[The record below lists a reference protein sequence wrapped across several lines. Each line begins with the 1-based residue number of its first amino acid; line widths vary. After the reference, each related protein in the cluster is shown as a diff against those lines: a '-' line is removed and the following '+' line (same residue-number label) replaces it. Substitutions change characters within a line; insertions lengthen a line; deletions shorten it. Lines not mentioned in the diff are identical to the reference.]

1 MATYTSTICL
11 INIFLAKTAQK
22 GKKMNNLA
30 KIGHTYSMRS
40 INQDIKGTIDK
51 VKELKGESFIIKV
64 NRGRNRIETIE
75 GVVESTYPAI
85 FTVRA
90 AGGELNTFSYNDI
103 LSKNILFYRKSK

>member
-1 MATYTSTICL
+1 
-11 INIFLAKTAQK
+11 
-22 GKKMNNLA
+22 
-30 KIGHTYSMRS
+30 MRN
-40 INQDIKGTIDK
+40 INQDIKGTIDQL
-51 VKELKGESFIIKV
+51 KELKGESFIIKV